1 MRFIAV
7 ALMSI
12 SVVSAMK
19 LPSHVD
25 QSGLKIDFLNEPK
38 GCDNPVKI
46 GDLII
51 IDYEGFF
58 EDGTKL
64 PVAQK
69 ATYE

>member
-7 ALMSI
+7 APMSI
-12 SVVSAMK
+12 LVVSAMK

-51 IDYEGFF
+51 IDYEGREGSF
-58 EDGTKL
+58 
-64 PVAQK
+64 
-69 ATYE
+69 TYTFSL